1 MVRLLKEGR
10 VPMSGSLSSAR
21 IVMAGSEEEFARRLR
36 GASLL
41 TAEILYYMPD
51 HPRIL
56 QTYLWQTLDDAPEFP
71 RLHRFLNFW
80 REEIDA
86 VIHSVRVAH
95 GEPLAP
101 PAWRKVDGCIRRH

>member
-1 MVRLLKEGR
+1 M
-10 VPMSGSLSSAR
+10 
-21 IVMAGSEEEFARRLR
+21 
-36 GASLL
+36 L
-41 TAEILYYMPD
+41 TVEILYYMPD
-51 HPRIL
+51 HPRFL
-56 QTYLWQTLDDAPEFP
+56 QTYLWQTLDEAPKFP

-101 PAWRKVDGCIRRH
+101 PAWRKVDGYIQRH